1 MLSSLIP
8 FVFSFLQ
15 KQITDIT
22 VFLLLFSVMVG
33 SFKTIWML
41 TKLLKITALHELTGR
56 YFATPVSLKNALF
69 IRFFIFQT
77 LQLLQSNAPFI
88 SKDSL

>member
-56 YFATPVSLKNALF
+56 YFATPVSLENALF

-77 LQLLQSNAPFI
+77 LQLSQSNAPFI